1 GTHFDPPAPSALGG
15 AVAWLRTTWRR
26 RRRRRRRRK
35 EEEGGGG
42 PRWPGQDPGAGA
54 RPLVGGRGGMHPPL
68 EGPAPRTLRRHA
80 GATPGKSDLR
90 CGAFLEDATGRA
102 SSRYRIARGP
112 RGRGLG
118 LEVWGRRLR
127 LPRQGPAG
135 PGSLAAA
142 AAGEAAPG
150 GAAAPRHP
158 RVLGR
163 GVVLPVGGGGTPR
176 RGRRTSSTPW
186 VTMKRRRPRIVLHFS
201 TSFQSSALR
210 TKRLLLQSLPSNTQ

>member
-1 GTHFDPPAPSALGG
+1 RRARGTHFDPPAPSALGG
-15 AVAWLRTTWRR
+15 AVAWLRTTWQ
-26 RRRRRRRRK
+26 
-35 EEEGGGG
+35 GGGG
-42 PRWPGQDPGAGA
+42 D
-54 RPLVGGRGGMHPPL
+54 GGGG
-68 EGPAPRTLRRHA
+68 G
-80 GATPGKSDLR
+80 GG
-90 CGAFLEDATGRA
+90 G
-102 SSRYRIARGP
+102 
-112 RGRGLG
+112 GLG